1 MSSSQRAGVP
11 GARAAAAR
19 LLARAATVVVFCS
32 AAGAVAAAPPPAGAG
47 TVAVA
52 NAWRQHAL
60 WDDGNAEFSAYE
72 VTWARYGQVYPG
84 RAILVVVKEPWA
96 PELDVK
102 ADTPRPGGFDVMKL
116 NHARDVP
123 TGIYT
128 YHQMASVFVR
138 RDTGALQKI
147 TATSAELCGVSNA
160 DMTRGVLRTR
170 SYFDGQGDRA
180 RRWPLDTL
188 PEDGLPLTLRD
199 YVEGEYPGSIGV
211 FPSLLMGRYA
221 DLTPSRWTLRRVAA
235 GAVAVPAG
243 TFDAVTLRLEQGAS
257 WLEYVFETAAPHR
270 LVRFQ
275 RDDGTE
281 YRLAKSERIPYW
293 RLHDP
298 GGEQWLPM
306 GVR

>member
-1 MSSSQRAGVP
+1 MSSSKRAGMT
-11 GARAAAAR
+11 RAKKAAVR
-19 LLARAATVVVFCS
+19 LLARAAAVMVVCG
-32 AAGAVAAAPPPAGAG
+32 AASAVAV
-47 TVAVA
+47 TVPVA
-52 NAWRQHAL
+52 SAWRQDAL

-72 VTWARYGQVYPG
+72 VTWARYGHLYSG

-102 ADTPRPGGFDVMKL
+102 ADTPRPGGFDVLKL

-147 TATSAELCGVSNA
+147 AATSAELCGVSNA

-180 RRWPLDTL
+180 RRWPLDTM

-199 YVEGEYPGSIGV
+199 YVEGECPGSIGV

-221 DLTPSRWTLRRVAA
+221 DLAPSRWTLRRTAA

-243 TFDAVTLRLEQGAS
+243 TFDAVTLRLEHDAA

-270 LVRFQ
+270 LVRFR

-298 GGEQWLPM
+298 GGEQWLPA